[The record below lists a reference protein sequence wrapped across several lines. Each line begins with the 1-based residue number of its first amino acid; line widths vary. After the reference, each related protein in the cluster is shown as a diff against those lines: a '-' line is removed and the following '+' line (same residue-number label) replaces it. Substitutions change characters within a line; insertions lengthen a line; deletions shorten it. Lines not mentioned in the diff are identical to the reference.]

1 MSRIST
7 PRGRA
12 PRGRRYLVGGLMACI
27 ISGVAF
33 AQAPPVP
40 AMPKEYQEM
49 AAAMAA
55 AQAKAVRPGDEA
67 LGCAAI
73 DKELTQ
79 LQAVAPGRGAASQH
93 ALAHALAAQPPKQTP
108 STPQQAQIMQAA
120 AAQQAAAIQQAMIA
134 QRNMTP
140 QQVQAMQQAL
150 AAQGM
155 TPQQIQAMQTLALQ
169 QSQALSTPQ
178 AQAALQAQALAA
190 QQALANPQVQAAL
203 QAQTQALANPQLQA
217 ALQAQAQ
224 ALANPKTRAALAAP
238 NAQLAQLDD
247 PSAELAMMTTV
258 MPQLLRSQ
266 RLIGLAMAKGCQSL
280 GAAAPVVPTKK

>member
-1 MSRIST
+1 
-7 PRGRA
+7 
-12 PRGRRYLVGGLMACI
+12 MACI

-73 DKELTQ
+73 DKELAQ
-79 LQAVAPGRGAASQH
+79 LQAVAPGRGAAPPQ
-93 ALAHALAAQPPKQTP
+93 ALAQALVTPPPKQT
-108 STPQQAQIMQAA
+108 TP
-120 AAQQAAAIQQAMIA
+120 
-134 QRNMTP
+134 TP
-140 QQVQAMQQAL
+140 QQV
-150 AAQGM
+150 
-155 TPQQIQAMQTLALQ
+155 QAMQTLALQ
-169 QSQALSTPQ
+169 QAQALSTPQ

-190 QQALANPQVQAAL
+190 QQALANPQLQAAL
-203 QAQTQALANPQLQA
+203 QAQTQALANPHVQA

-224 ALANPKTRAALAAP
+224 ALANPRTQAALAAQ
-238 NAQLAQLDD
+238 NAQLAHLDD
-247 PSAELAMMTTV
+247 PSAQLAMVTTV

-266 RLIGLAMAKGCQSL
+266 RLIGLAMAKGCTSL
-280 GAAAPVVPTKK
+280 GAAPVVPSKK